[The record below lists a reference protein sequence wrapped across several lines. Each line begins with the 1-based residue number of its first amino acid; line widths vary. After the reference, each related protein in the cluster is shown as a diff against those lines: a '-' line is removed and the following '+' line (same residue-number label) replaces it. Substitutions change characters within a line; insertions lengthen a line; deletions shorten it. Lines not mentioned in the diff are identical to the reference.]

1 MSHLPPFATAL
12 VGSFPHLDGE
22 AISRRLIAA
31 CDVPVW
37 PQLPRLTFR
46 ENMYTQYTVGLP
58 GIVVDE
64 AAEKVTFNTAQ
75 DLAPALEEFYA
86 RYIADDVDSFAL
98 PATYAAG
105 FYAMLTALKSTNG
118 DWAKGQVTGP
128 ISFGLT
134 VIDQDLRSSLYHE
147 QLADPI
153 VKQLAM
159 NARWQVRQLKAARD
173 NVIIFV
179 DEPYLVSFGS
189 AFVSLSR
196 EQVIAYLDEVF
207 DAIHVEGALAGV
219 HCCGNTD
226 WSVLLATK
234 VDILNLDAYGFIEH
248 LALYPDEVRAF
259 IDRGGL
265 IAWGIVPNNEL
276 ITQVTAQSLA
286 DKLRGGFDLIS
297 AKAGARGVAIRS
309 AELAQRSLIAPSC
322 GLGSTT
328 IDIAERVIDTLAQT
342 GEILKRG

>member
-1 MSHLPPFATAL
+1 MRSPKKSPSTP
-12 VGSFPHLDGE
+12 GK
-22 AISRRLIAA
+22 IYRLQSKNSTRAS
-31 CDVPVW
+31 W
-37 PQLPRLTFR
+37 PKTF
-46 ENMYTQYTVGLP
+46 
-58 GIVVDE
+58 
-64 AAEKVTFNTAQ
+64 
-75 DLAPALEEFYA
+75 
-86 RYIADDVDSFAL
+86 DSFAL
-98 PATYAAG
+98 PHEYAAG
-105 FYAMLTALKSTNG
+105 FYAMLGALKSTTG

-134 VIDQDLRSSLYHE
+134 VIDQDLRSSLYDE

-159 NARWQVRQLKAARD
+159 NARWQIRQIKSARD

-207 DAIHVEGALAGV
+207 DAIHAERAIAGV

-226 WSVLLATK
+226 WSMLLATK

-248 LALYPDEVRAF
+248 LALYPDDVRAF
-259 IDRGGL
+259 LDRGGL
-265 IAWGIVPNNEL
+265 IAWGIVPNNEV
-276 ITQVTAQSLA
+276 IAQVTAQSLA
-286 DKLRGGFDLIS
+286 DKLRAGFDLIS
-297 AKAGARGVAIRS
+297 TKAGARGVAIRS

-328 IDIAERVIDTLAQT
+328 VEIAERVIDTLAQT
-342 GEILKRG
+342 GEILKHG

>member
-1 MSHLPPFATAL
+1 MSQLPPFATAL
-12 VGSFPHLDGE
+12 VGSFPHLDGD

-37 PQLPRLTFR
+37 PQLPRRTFR
-46 ENMYTQYTVGLP
+46 ENMYTQYTFGLP
-58 GIVVDE
+58 GIVVDD

-75 DLAPALEEFYA
+75 DLSPALEEFYA
-86 RYIADDVDSFAL
+86 RYIADDVDSFGL
-98 PATYAAG
+98 PTDYSAG
-105 FYAMLTALKSTNG
+105 FYAMSAALRSTSG
-118 DWAKGQVTGP
+118 AWAKGQVTGP

-207 DAIHVEGALAGV
+207 DAIHAEGALAGV

-259 IDRGGL
+259 VDRGGL

-297 AKAGARGVAIRS
+297 TKAGARGVTIRS